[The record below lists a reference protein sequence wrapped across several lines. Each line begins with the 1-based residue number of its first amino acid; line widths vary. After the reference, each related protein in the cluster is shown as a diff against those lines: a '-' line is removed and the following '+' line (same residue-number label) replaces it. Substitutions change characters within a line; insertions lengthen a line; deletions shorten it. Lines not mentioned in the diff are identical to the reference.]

1 MTKIEARKVLERFE
15 DEWLMERTSREVAD
29 AIRVAITAL
38 ERCEVMDI
46 LDRPNAILCLCGGHM
61 SEDRLPC
68 WHCRGIEA
76 HKIAYVTAVKD
87 KSGRMLNTPV
97 DTPYN
102 YCPACGRK
110 LVVEE

>member
-1 MTKIEARKVLERFE
+1 MTREEAIVFVIEKI
-15 DEWLMERTSREVAD
+15 MEKRTDSLGVC
-29 AIRVAITAL
+29 VTAL
-38 ERCEVMDI
+38 
-46 LDRPNAILCLCGGHM
+46 M

-87 KSGRMLNTPV
+87 KSGRMLNTPI

-110 LVVEE
+110 LGVEG

>member
-1 MTKIEARKVLERFE
+1 MTREEARKTLERFE
-15 DEWLMERTSREVAD
+15 AEWLMERTSREVAD

-38 ERCEVMDI
+38 
-46 LDRPNAILCLCGGHM
+46 M

-87 KSGRMLNTPV
+87 KSGRMLNTPI

-110 LVVEE
+110 LEVEE

>member
-1 MTKIEARKVLERFE
+1 MTREEARKTLERFE
-15 DEWLMERTSREVAD
+15 AEWLMERTSRKVAD

-38 ERCEVMDI
+38 
-46 LDRPNAILCLCGGHM
+46 M

-68 WHCRGIEA
+68 WHCMGIEE

-110 LVVEE
+110 LGVEE

>member
-1 MTKIEARKVLERFE
+1 MADMTREEAIVSVIEKI
-15 DEWLMERTSREVAD
+15 MEKRTNNLHVC
-29 AIRVAITAL
+29 VTAL
-38 ERCEVMDI
+38 
-46 LDRPNAILCLCGGHM
+46 M

-87 KSGRMLNTPV
+87 KSGRMLNTPT

-110 LVVEE
+110 LGVEG